1 MSLYIVIEMLIVVV
15 YDLFRILKI
24 DLFQENVTVDSEK
37 YKIIEFFKEGRRNYQ
52 NMNNF
57 LEVGY
62 KLLNVPTIRH
72 LFFNTKHTHW
82 KILQT
87 LLQKCL
93 EL

>member
-62 KLLNVPTIRH
+62 KLLNVLTIRH
-72 LFFNTKHTHW
+72 LFFNTKHTH
-82 KILQT
+82 
-87 LLQKCL
+87 
-93 EL
+93 